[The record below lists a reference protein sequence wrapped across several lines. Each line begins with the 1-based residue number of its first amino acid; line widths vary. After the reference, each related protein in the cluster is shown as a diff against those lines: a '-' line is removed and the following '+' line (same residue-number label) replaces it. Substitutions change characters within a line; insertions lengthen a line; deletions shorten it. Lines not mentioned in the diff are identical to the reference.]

1 MLLHLLSFCGKQTF
15 HLEERK
21 CSSGGMFSQYES
33 TNGAKALCTAM
44 MDREGKSATISLS
57 SPAFE
62 VRALG
67 LMSGC
72 SENHHSWGIS
82 SE

>member
-1 MLLHLLSFCGKQTF
+1 MLLYLLSFCGKQTF

-21 CSSGGMFSQYES
+21 CSSGGKFVQYNS
-33 TNGAKALCTAM
+33 TNGAKALCTAL
-44 MDREGKSATISLS
+44 MDREGQRATISLA
-57 SPAFE
+57 SPAFDI
-62 VRALG
+62 RALG

-72 SENHHSWGIS
+72 SENYHSWGIS

>member
-1 MLLHLLSFCGKQTF
+1 M
-15 HLEERK
+15 
-21 CSSGGMFSQYES
+21 
-33 TNGAKALCTAM
+33 NGAKSHCTEM

-57 SPAFE
+57 SPALDA
-62 VRALG
+62 RPLG

-82 SE
+82 FE

>member
-1 MLLHLLSFCGKQTF
+1 MLLHLLSFCGGQTF

-21 CSSGGMFSQYES
+21 CSSGGMFAQYDS
-33 TNGAKALCTAM
+33 INGAKSHCTEM

-57 SPAFE
+57 SPALDT
-62 VRALG
+62 RPLG